1 MALDMSFE
9 NPPSPPHLSAQKTY
23 IVMSFQTSFFD
34 SMVSIL
40 RSEKQIRIN
49 FFDCECAGGTP
60 SAMID
65 TGKSIFVAQA
75 GSLTRV
81 NTEEMQHIK
90 SMLKQP

>member
-1 MALDMSFE
+1 
-9 NPPSPPHLSAQKTY
+9 
-23 IVMSFQTSFFD
+23 MSFQTSLFD
-34 SMVSIL
+34 SLVSIL
-40 RSEKQIRIN
+40 RSEKQIRIS
-49 FFDCECAGGTP
+49 FFDCECAGG

>member
-1 MALDMSFE
+1 
-9 NPPSPPHLSAQKTY
+9 
-23 IVMSFQTSFFD
+23 MSFQTSFFD
-34 SMVSIL
+34 SLVSIL